1 MSDEAG
7 ELVFVY
13 GTLRRGGSNSFR
25 MDGAE
30 YVSAGKAGGAMYV
43 ISWYPGLVLD
53 MEEGHVLGDLYRV
66 GPEQLAALDEFE
78 GLAANELEG
87 SEYRRVKTEVVLL
100 DNPYGAVQA
109 WVWEWKGEVNPSRK
123 VHSGDWLDVERP
135 PQNPNFTLLS
145 AATLPFL
152 FVTAA
157 GLDWVRSRVLSTPE
171 ASYLGIT
178 LFMLVLFYTTP
189 FLGIMAAVAGEKRRE
204 RWRWMR
210 KLSHLACALWLVAA
224 IVSMGGFSWGRV

>member
-1 MSDEAG
+1 MSDGSE

-30 YVSAGKAGGAMYV
+30 FVSAGKAGGAMFV

-53 MEEGHVLGDLYRV
+53 MEQGHVLGDLYRV

-87 SEYRRVKTEVVLL
+87 SEYRRVKTEVILL
-100 DNPYGAVQA
+100 EKPYGAVQA
-109 WVWEWKGEVNPSRK
+109 WVWEWKGEVDTSRK
-123 VHSGDWLDVERP
+123 ILSGDWMDVERP

-145 AATLPFL
+145 AAALPFL
-152 FVTAA
+152 FVTAGVA
-157 GLDWVRSRVLSTPE
+157 GWATDRIFSNSDALYLVLLVFS
-171 ASYLGIT
+171 
-178 LFMLVLFYTTP
+178 LVLFYATP
-189 FLGIMAAVAGEKRRE
+189 FLGIMAAIVAKRRRE
-204 RWRWMR
+204 RWGWLRGM
-210 KLSHLACALWLVAA
+210 SCFACVVWLVAS
-224 IVSMGGFSWGRV
+224 ICLIGKIR

>member
-1 MSDEAG
+1 MSEDAG

-30 YVSAGKAGGAMYV
+30 FVSAGKAGGAMFV

-53 MEEGHVLGDLYRV
+53 MDQGHVLGDLYRV

-87 SEYRRVKTEVVLL
+87 SEYRRVKTEVILL
-100 DNPYGAVQA
+100 EKPYGVVDA
-109 WVWEWKGEVNPSRK
+109 WVWEWKGEVDPSRK
-123 VHSGDWLDVERP
+123 VLSGDWMDVERP

-145 AATLPFL
+145 AAAVPFL
-152 FVTAA
+152 FVTAGGVEEMA
-157 GLDWVRSRVLSTPE
+157 KRILSRSDALYLVLLVFS
-171 ASYLGIT
+171 
-178 LFMLVLFYTTP
+178 LVLFYTTP
-189 FLGIMAAVAGEKRRE
+189 FLGIMAAIVAGRRRE
-204 RWRWMR
+204 RWGWLRGM
-210 KLSHLACALWLVAA
+210 SCFVCAVWLVASVFL
-224 IVSMGGFSWGRV
+224 IGKVR